1 MAVREEVDNLVSNIS
16 RAIQASDLLSLLVQ
30 HQQHQRFPQKSLLR
44 QPRAPS
50 NLSEIPKSI
59 LDERVRPIRSVLE
72 SIDAQKLLG
81 LELLHPTIQEGP
93 RLRDG

>member
-1 MAVREEVDNLVSNIS
+1 MAVRDEVDNLVSNIS

-30 HQQHQRFPQKSLLR
+30 HQPQRFPRKRLLR
-44 QPRAPS
+44 QPRAPN

-81 LELLHPTIQEGP
+81 LELVHPTIQEGP